1 MPEQTNLYQEL
12 RDALQELKD
21 FLQQNTGTI
30 KPAIQALASLVPQVV
45 TLIDDLVGL
54 LNQVKTEI
62 NNLNVSGIPGLSQVS
77 QFTQTVT
84 TFLNTAKA
92 LLPNEASTIDEVLG
106 AASVIGS
113 LPSLDQVKQEIIQLV
128 DAIIADLNQL
138 KPS

>member
-1 MPEQTNLYQEL
+1 MPETNLYEEL
-12 RDALQELKD
+12 KNALQELKD
-21 FLQQNTGTI
+21 FLRQNTATI
-30 KPAIQALASLVPQVV
+30 KPAIQALASVVPQVV
-45 TLIDDLVGL
+45 TLINELIGL

-62 NNLNVSGIPGLSQVS
+62 NNLNVSGIPGLSEVS

-113 LPSLDQVKQEIIQLV
+113 LPSLDQVKQEIIQLI

>member
-1 MPEQTNLYQEL
+1 MAEQTNLYQEL
-12 RDALQELKD
+12 KDALQELKD
-21 FLQQNTGTI
+21 FLQQNMATI

-45 TLIDDLVGL
+45 TLIDDLIGL
-54 LNQVKTEI
+54 LDQVKTEI

-77 QFTQTVT
+77 EFTQTVT

-92 LLPNEASTIDEVLG
+92 LLPDEASTIDEVLG
-106 AASVIGS
+106 AANVIGG
-113 LPSLDQVKQEIIQLV
+113 LPSLDQVKQEIIQLI

>member
-12 RDALQELKD
+12 KDALQELKY
-21 FLQQNTGTI
+21 FLQQNTATI

-45 TLIDDLVGL
+45 TLIDELIGL

-62 NNLNVSGIPGLSQVS
+62 NNLNVSGIPGLAQVS

-113 LPSLDQVKQEIIQLV
+113 LPSLDQFKQEIIELIDEIV
-128 DAIIADLNQL
+128 ADLKQL

>member
-1 MPEQTNLYQEL
+1 MAEQTNLYQEL
-12 RDALQELKD
+12 KDALQELKD
-21 FLQQNTGTI
+21 FLQQNTATI
-30 KPAIQALASLVPQVV
+30 KPAIQALASLVPQAV
-45 TLIDDLVGL
+45 TLIDDLIGL

-62 NNLNVSGIPGLSQVS
+62 NNLNVSGIPGLSEVS
-77 QFTQTVT
+77 EFTQTVT

-113 LPSLDQVKQEIIQLV
+113 LPSLDQVKQEIIQLI
-128 DAIIADLNQL
+128 DAIVADLNQL

>member
-1 MPEQTNLYQEL
+1 MPETNLYQEL
-12 RDALQELKD
+12 KDALQELKD
-21 FLQQNTGTI
+21 FLQQNTATI

-62 NNLNVSGIPGLSQVS
+62 NNLNVSGIPGLSEVS
-77 QFTQTVT
+77 GFTQTVT
-84 TFLNTAKA
+84 TFLNTAKT

-113 LPSLDQVKQEIIQLV
+113 LPSLDQVKQEILQLI
-128 DAIIADLNQL
+128 DAIVADLNQL

>member
-1 MPEQTNLYQEL
+1 MPETNLYEEL
-12 RDALQELKD
+12 KNALQELKD
-21 FLQQNTGTI
+21 FLQQNTATI
-30 KPAIQALASLVPQVV
+30 KPAIQALASVVPQVV
-45 TLIDDLVGL
+45 TLINELIGL

-62 NNLNVSGIPGLSQVS
+62 NNLNVSGIPGLSEVS

-113 LPSLDQVKQEIIQLV
+113 LPSLDQVKQEIIQLI

>member
-1 MPEQTNLYQEL
+1 MPETNLYEEL
-12 RDALQELKD
+12 KNALQELKD
-21 FLQQNTGTI
+21 FLQQNTATI
-30 KPAIQALASLVPQVV
+30 KPAIQALASVVPQVV
-45 TLIDDLVGL
+45 TLINELIGL

-62 NNLNVSGIPGLSQVS
+62 NNLNVSGIPGLSEVS

-92 LLPNEASTIDEVLG
+92 LLPNDASTIDEVLG

-113 LPSLDQVKQEIIQLV
+113 LPSLDQVKQAIIQLI

>member
-128 DAIIADLNQL
+128 DAIVADLNQL